1 MEFFTRFL
9 PPPSPAFETFG
20 PSMTQQRF
28 KEECDVNYVLAKY
41 KVPQNADAEMV
52 KRLLAVSDPAM
63 VSAVRTGSFEDVS
76 EVPDYAGAIRQRRE
90 ALLGFQRLPVDVRMQ
105 FGNNPEIFSEFVARH
120 PEKIGEIFAD
130 KNSQHSDTLDVTVL
144 TGENR
149 NETMKGDEKNE
160 RA

>member
-1 MEFFTRFL
+1 MDFYTRFS
-9 PPPSPAFETFG
+9 PPPSPAFETVG

-76 EVPDYAGAIRQRRE
+76 EVPDYATAIRQRRE

-105 FGNNPEIFSEFVARH
+105 FGNNPEIFSEFLARH
-120 PEKIGEIFAD
+120 PEKIGEIFVEKD
-130 KNSQHSDTLDVTVL
+130 SGHSKTLDVTVP
-144 TGENR
+144 TGENQ
-149 NETMKGDEKNE
+149 NEDKKGE
-160 RA
+160 